1 MSKVWVLGTRDK
13 RPMKRSNSRS
23 AQIEVGINTMSED
36 GCETSSTG
44 WEWLACG
51 SSELLRGRYTH
62 ELVMALDHQGSHV
75 GEETGM

>member
-36 GCETSSTG
+36 GCETS
-44 WEWLACG
+44 
-51 SSELLRGRYTH
+51 
-62 ELVMALDHQGSHV
+62 
-75 GEETGM
+75 